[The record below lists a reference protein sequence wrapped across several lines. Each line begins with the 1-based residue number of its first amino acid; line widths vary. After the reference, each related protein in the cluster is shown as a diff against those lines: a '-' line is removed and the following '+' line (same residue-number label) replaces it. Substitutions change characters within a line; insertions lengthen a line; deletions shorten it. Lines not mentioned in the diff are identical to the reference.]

1 MTRRRYNVSTFCQD
15 ADCRH
20 PEKKLAAV
28 TYLLLMGFMLV
39 NFFLNLWQNYEVQ
52 YVTQMFDS
60 VKILTLSDWSYS
72 GFFMRT
78 YFPLLV
84 VLPTAC
90 AYLSDRQTR
99 MQVYMEAR
107 TGRTSYWMG
116 KLLAVFLA
124 TFIIFTL
131 PFLLE
136 LALNII
142 CFGLKPMGDPS
153 NFPYLDT
160 LAEDSRIF
168 LSGLWF
174 ENRVLYAVVM
184 TVLFGAVSGI
194 LAVFNFVVTLLPGF
208 RYRVFAYF
216 PVYALFQLLYLVEQ
230 ISGRDYT
237 MDYAFILCLFEPTKK
252 NYPVYGLF
260 LLVLL
265 LAAAA
270 MALVRSKGDD
280 LT

>member
-1 MTRRRYNVSTFCQD
+1 MFLRSVRMQTAGILR
-15 ADCRH
+15 
-20 PEKKLAAV
+20 KKTAAV

-39 NFFLNLWQNYEVQ
+39 NFFSNLWQNHEVQ

-72 GFFMRT
+72 GFYMRT
-78 YFPLLV
+78 YFPILV

-90 AYLSDRQTR
+90 SYLSDRQTR
-99 MQVYMEAR
+99 IQVYIEAR

-168 LSGLWF
+168 LSGRCVGYPR
-174 ENRVLYAVVM
+174 RVQLCRHA
-184 TVLFGAVSGI
+184 A
-194 LAVFNFVVTLLPGF
+194 A
-208 RYRVFAYF
+208 RF
-216 PVYALFQLLYLVEQ
+216 PVPRLRLFPGLCPDSPAPSSRTDIGKRLY
-230 ISGRDYT
+230 D
-237 MDYAFILCLFEPTKK
+237 
-252 NYPVYGLF
+252 GLRF
-260 LLVLL
+260 YSMSV
-265 LAAAA
+265 
-270 MALVRSKGDD
+270 
-280 LT
+280 

>member
-1 MTRRRYNVSTFCQD
+1 MFLRSVRMQTAGILR
-15 ADCRH
+15 
-20 PEKKLAAV
+20 KKTAAV
-28 TYLLLMGFMLV
+28 TYLLLMGFVLV
-39 NFFLNLWQNYEVQ
+39 NFFLNLWQNHEAQ
-52 YVTQMFDS
+52 YVTQMFDP

-72 GFFMRT
+72 GFYMRT

-90 AYLSDRQTR
+90 SYLSDRQTR

-116 KLLAVFLA
+116 KFLAVFLA

-136 LALNII
+136 LALNVI
-142 CFGLKPMGDPS
+142 CFGLEPMGDPS

-174 ENRVLYAVVM
+174 KNRVLYAVVM
-184 TVLFGAVSGI
+184 IVLFGAASGI

-216 PVYALFQLLYLVEQ
+216 PVYVLIHLLHLVEQ

-237 MDYAFILCLFEPTKK
+237 MDYAFILCLFEQTKK
-252 NYPVYGLF
+252 NYPAYGLF